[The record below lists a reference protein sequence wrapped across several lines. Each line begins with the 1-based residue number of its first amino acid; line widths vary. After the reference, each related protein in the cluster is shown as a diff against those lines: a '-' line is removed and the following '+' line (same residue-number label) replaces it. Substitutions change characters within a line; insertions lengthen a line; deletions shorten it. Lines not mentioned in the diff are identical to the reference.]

1 MNTQYLSSESSLQGG
16 RYRIV
21 RMLGSGGFGITYLG
35 TQTGLERNIVIKEFF
50 MTDYCLRDEYSN
62 LITVPT
68 VSNVEFVERFKD
80 KFLKEARHIAQ
91 LKHPNI
97 VNIID
102 VFEENGTAYY
112 VMDFIEG
119 GSLVEK
125 VQREGSL
132 PENVAKRY
140 ILQIAD
146 ALNYIHQR
154 YMNHLD
160 VKPGN
165 IMLSRNDNAIL
176 IDFGLSKQY
185 DSQTGHQTSTTPVGI
200 SHGYAPM
207 EQYKEGGVSEFSPET
222 DIYSL
227 GATLYYL
234 LTGARPPVSQEINE
248 DGLPLDQLKA
258 KNISWPTISAIINA
272 MKPRRKE
279 RTHDI
284 NTFIAE
290 LNAGTEG
297 DITGPGNT
305 GAVNTGQGYAAPR
318 YTTDPGNTGPGYTGP
333 GYTTDPRN
341 TGPGYTGPGY
351 TTDPRYTGPG
361 NTGPGNTGPRY
372 TTDPRNTGPGNTD
385 PRYTGPGY
393 TTDPRNTGSGNTGS
407 GNTGQETGQWYQQT
421 PSYGNQQNKTVVDVF
436 PPTPDYNVNTSGKRT
451 SKLVIAILCGVAVS
465 IFGTGILL
473 SMCQGASEAGKD
485 WDDTLLCE
493 DSCEVDSLAIDSALY
508 ADSIAAADSLAAIAE
523 EPKPEQ
529 QQKISTPTEK
539 KETTPEKKEATPRKT
554 KTRQSSSSTKSSTTT
569 PSRTKTT
576 SSRTTPPSQPAAVET
591 NEPPSRQVRNDSY
604 YNDGISTK
612 PKRKNRVTQDGI
624 R

>member
-21 RMLGSGGFGITYLG
+21 SMLGSGGFGITYLG

-62 LITVPT
+62 LLTVPT

-351 TTDPRYTGPG
+351 TTDPRYTGSG
-361 NTGPGNTGPRY
+361 
-372 TTDPRNTGPGNTD
+372 NTGPGNTD
-385 PRYTGPGY
+385 PRY

-569 PSRTKTT
+569 PSRTKTP
-576 SSRTTPPSQPAAVET
+576 SSRTTPPSQPAVVET

>member
-1 MNTQYLSSESSLQGG
+1 MNTQYLSSESLLQGG

-21 RMLGSGGFGITYLG
+21 KMLGSGGFGITYLG

-68 VSNVEFVERFKD
+68 VSNIEFVDRFKD

-91 LKHPNI
+91 LNHPNI
-97 VNIID
+97 VSIID

-146 ALNYIHQR
+146 ALNYIHQQ

-258 KNISWPTISAIINA
+258 KNVSWTTISAIINA

-297 DITGPGNT
+297 DITGPGYT
-305 GAVNTGQGYAAPR
+305 GQGYAGPVNTGQGYAAPG
-318 YTTDPGNTGPGYTGP
+318 YTTDPGNTGP
-333 GYTTDPRN
+333 RS
-341 TGPGYTGPGY
+341 
-351 TTDPRYTGPG
+351 
-361 NTGPGNTGPRY
+361 

-385 PRYTGPGY
+385 PR
-393 TTDPRNTGSGNTGS
+393 
-407 GNTGQETGQWYQQT
+407 NTGQEMGQWYRQT
-421 PSYGNQQNKTVVDVF
+421 PTYGNQQNKTVVDG
-436 PPTPDYNVNTSGKRT
+436 PPQNKTVVDGPPPIPGYNVNTSGKRT
-451 SKLVIAILCGVAVS
+451 GKLVLAILCGVAVS
-465 IFGTGILL
+465 ICGIGILL
-473 SMCQGASEAGKD
+473 SMCQGESEECKD
-485 WDDTLLCE
+485 WDDTLVFE
-493 DSCEVDSLAIDSALY
+493 DSCVVDTLAIDSALY

-539 KETTPEKKEATPRKT
+539 KETTPRKT
-554 KTRQSSSSTKSSTTT
+554 KTRQSSSSKKSSTTT
-569 PSRTKTT
+569 PSRTTTT
-576 SSRTTPPSQPAAVET
+576 SPQTTTPSRPAVNDNRPSSSP
-591 NEPPSRQVRNDSY
+591 VRNDSY
-604 YNDGISTK
+604 YYDGISTK
-612 PKRKNRVTQDGI
+612 PKKKNRVTQDGI

>member
-62 LITVPT
+62 LLTVPT

-154 YMNHLD
+154 FMNHLD

-341 TGPGYTGPGY
+341 TGS
-351 TTDPRYTGPG
+351 G

-372 TTDPRNTGPGNTD
+372 TTDPR
-385 PRYTGPGY
+385 
-393 TTDPRNTGSGNTGS
+393 NTGS

-539 KETTPEKKEATPRKT
+539 KETTPEKKETTPRKT

-569 PSRTKTT
+569 PSRTMTT

>member
-50 MTDYCLRDEYSN
+50 MTDYCQRDEYSN
-62 LITVPT
+62 LIIVPT
-68 VSNVEFVERFKD
+68 LSNVEFVERFKD

-234 LTGARPPVSQEINE
+234 LTGERPPVSQEINE

-333 GYTTDPRN
+333 GYTTDPR
-341 TGPGYTGPGY
+341 
-351 TTDPRYTGPG
+351 YTGPG
-361 NTGPGNTGPRY
+361 NTGPGNTGPR
-372 TTDPRNTGPGNTD
+372 
-385 PRYTGPGY
+385 Y

-539 KETTPEKKEATPRKT
+539 KETTPRKT

-612 PKRKNRVTQDGI
+612 SKRKNRVTQDGI

>member
-333 GYTTDPRN
+333 RYTTDPRN

-351 TTDPRYTGPG
+351 TTDPRYTGP
-361 NTGPGNTGPRY
+361 
-372 TTDPRNTGPGNTD
+372 
-385 PRYTGPGY
+385 
-393 TTDPRNTGSGNTGS
+393 GNTGS

-436 PPTPDYNVNTSGKRT
+436 PPTPNYNGNTSGKRT

-465 IFGTGILL
+465 ICGTGILL

-539 KETTPEKKEATPRKT
+539 KETTPEKKETTPRKT

>member
-62 LITVPT
+62 LLTVPT

-154 YMNHLD
+154 FMNHLD

-305 GAVNTGQGYAAPR
+305 GPGNTGQGYAAPR

-341 TGPGYTGPGY
+341 TGS
-351 TTDPRYTGPG
+351 G

-372 TTDPRNTGPGNTD
+372 TTDPR
-385 PRYTGPGY
+385 
-393 TTDPRNTGSGNTGS
+393 NTGS

-539 KETTPEKKEATPRKT
+539 KETTPEKKETTPRKT

-569 PSRTKTT
+569 PSRTMTT

>member
-1 MNTQYLSSESSLQGG
+1 MKTQYLSSESSLQGG

-50 MTDYCLRDEYSN
+50 MSGYCLRDEYSN

-227 GATLYYL
+227 GGTLYYL
-234 LTGARPPVSQEINE
+234 LTGERPPVSQEINE
-248 DGLPLDQLKA
+248 DGLRLDQLKA
-258 KNISWPTISAIINA
+258 KNVSWPTISAIINA
-272 MKPRRKE
+272 MKPRKKE

-290 LNAGTEG
+290 LYAGTEG
-297 DITGPGNT
+297 DITGPGY
-305 GAVNTGQGYAAPR
+305 TGQ
-318 YTTDPGNTGPGYTGP
+318 

-341 TGPGYTGPGY
+341 TGPGYTGSGNTTDPRNTGPGY
-351 TTDPRYTGPG
+351 TGPGNTTDPRYTGSG
-361 NTGPGNTGPRY
+361 NTGPGN
-372 TTDPRNTGPGNTD
+372 TTDPRNTGPGNT
-385 PRYTGPGY
+385 GP
-393 TTDPRNTGSGNTGS
+393 
-407 GNTGQETGQWYQQT
+407 GNTGQETGQWYQQN
-421 PSYGNQQNKTVVDVF
+421 PSYDNQQNKTVIDGF
-436 PPTPDYNVNTSGKRT
+436 PPTPDYDVNTSGKRKR
-451 SKLVIAILCGVAVS
+451 KLVIAILCGVAVC
-465 IFGTGILL
+465 ICGTGILL
-473 SMCQGASEAGKD
+473 SMCQGASEEDNHG
-485 WDDTLLCE
+485 DDTLVYE

-508 ADSIAAADSLAAIAE
+508 ADSIAAADSLAAITE
-523 EPKPEQ
+523 EPEQ
-529 QQKISTPTEK
+529 QQKISTPTEE
-539 KETTPEKKEATPRKT
+539 KETTPEKKETTTRKK

-576 SSRTTPPSQPAAVET
+576 PSRTTPPSKPAATQT
-591 NEPPSRQVRNDSY
+591 NEPSRSSVRNDSY

-612 PKRKNRVTQDGI
+612 SKRKNRVTQDGI

>member
-318 YTTDPGNTGPGYTGP
+318 YTTDPGNTGPR
-333 GYTTDPRN
+333 YTTDPRN

-351 TTDPRYTGPG
+351 TTDPR
-361 NTGPGNTGPRY
+361 NTGPGNTGPR
-372 TTDPRNTGPGNTD
+372 
-385 PRYTGPGY
+385 Y

-539 KETTPEKKEATPRKT
+539 KETTPEKKETTPRKT

>member
-62 LITVPT
+62 LLTVPT

-176 IDFGLSKQY
+176 IEFGLSKQY

-318 YTTDPGNTGPGYTGP
+318 YTTDPGNTGPGITGP
-333 GYTTDPRN
+333 RYTSDPRN

-351 TTDPRYTGPG
+351 T
-361 NTGPGNTGPRY
+361 
-372 TTDPRNTGPGNTD
+372 TD

-493 DSCEVDSLAIDSALY
+493 DSCEVDSLAIDSVLY

-539 KETTPEKKEATPRKT
+539 KETTPRNT

-569 PSRTKTT
+569 PSRTMTT

>member
-50 MTDYCLRDEYSN
+50 MTDYCQRDEYSN
-62 LITVPT
+62 LIIVPT
-68 VSNVEFVERFKD
+68 LSNVEFVERFKD

-333 GYTTDPRN
+333 GYTTDPR
-341 TGPGYTGPGY
+341 
-351 TTDPRYTGPG
+351 YTGPG
-361 NTGPGNTGPRY
+361 NTGPR
-372 TTDPRNTGPGNTD
+372 
-385 PRYTGPGY
+385 Y

-539 KETTPEKKEATPRKT
+539 KETTPRKT

>member
-68 VSNVEFVERFKD
+68 VSNVEFVKRFKD

-91 LKHPNI
+91 LNHPNI
-97 VNIID
+97 VSIID

-272 MKPRRKE
+272 MKPRKKE

-305 GAVNTGQGYAAPR
+305 GPGNTGQGYAAPG
-318 YTTDPGNTGPGYTGP
+318 YTTDPRNTGPRYTGPGYTTDPRNTGPGYTGPEYTTDPRNTGPGYTGP

-341 TGPGYTGPGY
+341 TGPGYTGPE
-351 TTDPRYTGPG
+351 
-361 NTGPGNTGPRY
+361 
-372 TTDPRNTGPGNTD
+372 
-385 PRYTGPGY
+385 Y
-393 TTDPRNTGSGNTGS
+393 TTDPRNTGSGYTG
-407 GNTGQETGQWYQQT
+407 GNTGPRNTSQETGQWYQQT
-421 PSYGNQQNKTVVDVF
+421 PSYGNQQNKTVVDVL
-436 PPTPDYNVNTSGKRT
+436 PPTPGYNVNTSGKRT

-465 IFGTGILL
+465 IFGSAILI
-473 SMCQGASEAGKD
+473 SMCQGESEGNKD

-493 DSCEVDSLAIDSALY
+493 DSCIVDTY
-508 ADSIAAADSLAAIAE
+508 ADSIAAADSLAAIAK

-539 KETTPEKKEATPRKT
+539 KETTPRETKK
-554 KTRQSSSSTKSSTTT
+554 RQSSSSTKSSTTT
-569 PSRTKTT
+569 PSRTKRTPSRIT
-576 SSRTTPPSQPAAVET
+576 SPSQPAAVET
-591 NEPPSRQVRNDSY
+591 NEPPRSSVRNDSY

-612 PKRKNRVTQDGI
+612 PNRKNRGTLDGI

>member
-318 YTTDPGNTGPGYTGP
+318 YTTDPGNTGPGNTGP

-341 TGPGYTGPGY
+341 TGPG
-351 TTDPRYTGPG
+351 
-361 NTGPGNTGPRY
+361 
-372 TTDPRNTGPGNTD
+372 
-385 PRYTGPGY
+385 YTGPGY

-436 PPTPDYNVNTSGKRT
+436 PPTPNYNGNTSRKRT

-569 PSRTKTT
+569 PSRTMTT

>member
-318 YTTDPGNTGPGYTGP
+318 YTTDPGNTE
-333 GYTTDPRN
+333 
-341 TGPGYTGPGY
+341 PGYTGPGY

-361 NTGPGNTGPRY
+361 NTGPGNTGPR
-372 TTDPRNTGPGNTD
+372 
-385 PRYTGPGY
+385 Y

-539 KETTPEKKEATPRKT
+539 KETTPEKKETTPRKT

>member
-341 TGPGYTGPGY
+341 TGPG
-351 TTDPRYTGPG
+351 
-361 NTGPGNTGPRY
+361 NTGPGNTGPR
-372 TTDPRNTGPGNTD
+372 
-385 PRYTGPGY
+385 Y

-436 PPTPDYNVNTSGKRT
+436 PPTPNYNVNTSGKRT

-539 KETTPEKKEATPRKT
+539 KETTPRKT

>member
-62 LITVPT
+62 LLTVPT

-290 LNAGTEG
+290 LNAGTEA

-318 YTTDPGNTGPGYTGP
+318 YTTDPGNTGPG
-333 GYTTDPRN
+333 
-341 TGPGYTGPGY
+341 
-351 TTDPRYTGPG
+351 
-361 NTGPGNTGPRY
+361 NTGPGN
-372 TTDPRNTGPGNTD
+372 
-385 PRYTGPGY
+385 
-393 TTDPRNTGSGNTGS
+393 TTDPRNTGSGNTDS

-493 DSCEVDSLAIDSALY
+493 DSCEVDSLAIDSVLY

-539 KETTPEKKEATPRKT
+539 KETTPTEKKETTPRKT

-569 PSRTKTT
+569 PSRTMTT

>member
-290 LNAGTEG
+290 LNAGTER

-318 YTTDPGNTGPGYTGP
+318 YTTDPGNTEPG
-333 GYTTDPRN
+333 
-341 TGPGYTGPGY
+341 
-351 TTDPRYTGPG
+351 
-361 NTGPGNTGPRY
+361 
-372 TTDPRNTGPGNTD
+372 
-385 PRYTGPGY
+385 YTGPGY

-436 PPTPDYNVNTSGKRT
+436 PPTPNYNGNTSGKRT

-539 KETTPEKKEATPRKT
+539 KETTPEKKETTPRKT

>member
-1 MNTQYLSSESSLQGG
+1 
-16 RYRIV
+16 
-21 RMLGSGGFGITYLG
+21 MLGSGGFGITYLG

-62 LITVPT
+62 LLTVPT

-341 TGPGYTGPGY
+341 TGPG
-351 TTDPRYTGPG
+351 

-372 TTDPRNTGPGNTD
+372 TTDPR
-385 PRYTGPGY
+385 
-393 TTDPRNTGSGNTGS
+393 NTGS

-539 KETTPEKKEATPRKT
+539 KETTPEKKETTPRKT

>member
-119 GSLVEK
+119 GSLAEK
-125 VQREGSL
+125 VQSEGSL

-341 TGPGYTGPGY
+341 TGPG
-351 TTDPRYTGPG
+351 

-372 TTDPRNTGPGNTD
+372 TTDPRNTGSGNT
-385 PRYTGPGY
+385 GP
-393 TTDPRNTGSGNTGS
+393 GNTGS

-436 PPTPDYNVNTSGKRT
+436 PPTPNYNVNTSGKRT

-539 KETTPEKKEATPRKT
+539 KETTPRKT

>member
-62 LITVPT
+62 LLTVPT

-318 YTTDPGNTGPGYTGP
+318 YTTDPGNTGPGNTEP
-333 GYTTDPRN
+333 RYTTDPRN

-351 TTDPRYTGPG
+351 T
-361 NTGPGNTGPRY
+361 
-372 TTDPRNTGPGNTD
+372 
-385 PRYTGPGY
+385 GPGY
-393 TTDPRNTGSGNTGS
+393 TTDPRNTGS

-485 WDDTLLCE
+485 WDDTLVYE

-539 KETTPEKKEATPRKT
+539 KEATPEKKETTPRKT

>member
-154 YMNHLD
+154 FMNHLD

-333 GYTTDPRN
+333 GYTTDPR
-341 TGPGYTGPGY
+341 Y
-351 TTDPRYTGPG
+351 
-361 NTGPGNTGPRY
+361 TGPGNTGPRY
-372 TTDPRNTGPGNTD
+372 TTDPR
-385 PRYTGPGY
+385 
-393 TTDPRNTGSGNTGS
+393 NTGS

-539 KETTPEKKEATPRKT
+539 KETTPRKT

>member
-62 LITVPT
+62 LLTVPT

-341 TGPGYTGPGY
+341 TGPG
-351 TTDPRYTGPG
+351 

-372 TTDPRNTGPGNTD
+372 TTDPR
-385 PRYTGPGY
+385 
-393 TTDPRNTGSGNTGS
+393 NTGS

-436 PPTPDYNVNTSGKRT
+436 PPTPNYNGNTSGKRT

-523 EPKPEQ
+523 EPKPKQ

-539 KETTPEKKEATPRKT
+539 KETTPEKKETTPRKT

>member
-341 TGPGYTGPGY
+341 TGPG
-351 TTDPRYTGPG
+351 
-361 NTGPGNTGPRY
+361 NTGP
-372 TTDPRNTGPGNTD
+372 
-385 PRYTGPGY
+385 
-393 TTDPRNTGSGNTGS
+393 

-539 KETTPEKKEATPRKT
+539 KETTPRKT

>member
-62 LITVPT
+62 LLTVPT

-290 LNAGTEG
+290 LNAGTEA

-318 YTTDPGNTGPGYTGP
+318 YTTDPGYTGPGYTGP
-333 GYTTDPRN
+333 G
-341 TGPGYTGPGY
+341 
-351 TTDPRYTGPG
+351 
-361 NTGPGNTGPRY
+361 NTGPR
-372 TTDPRNTGPGNTD
+372 
-385 PRYTGPGY
+385 Y

-436 PPTPDYNVNTSGKRT
+436 PPTPNYNGNTSGKRT

>member
-21 RMLGSGGFGITYLG
+21 KMLGSGGFGITYLG

-50 MTDYCLRDEYSN
+50 MSGYCLRDEYSN

-333 GYTTDPRN
+333 GYTTDPR
-341 TGPGYTGPGY
+341 
-351 TTDPRYTGPG
+351 YTGPG
-361 NTGPGNTGPRY
+361 NTGPGNTGPR
-372 TTDPRNTGPGNTD
+372 
-385 PRYTGPGY
+385 Y

-508 ADSIAAADSLAAIAE
+508 ADSIAAADSLAAITE
-523 EPKPEQ
+523 EPKPKQ

-539 KETTPEKKEATPRKT
+539 KETTPRKT

>member
-1 MNTQYLSSESSLQGG
+1 M
-16 RYRIV
+16 
-21 RMLGSGGFGITYLG
+21 
-35 TQTGLERNIVIKEFF
+35 
-50 MTDYCLRDEYSN
+50 
-62 LITVPT
+62 
-68 VSNVEFVERFKD
+68 
-80 KFLKEARHIAQ
+80 
-91 LKHPNI
+91 
-97 VNIID
+97 
-102 VFEENGTAYY
+102 
-112 VMDFIEG
+112 
-119 GSLVEK
+119 
-125 VQREGSL
+125 
-132 PENVAKRY
+132 
-140 ILQIAD
+140 
-146 ALNYIHQR
+146 
-154 YMNHLD
+154 
-160 VKPGN
+160 
-165 IMLSRNDNAIL
+165 
-176 IDFGLSKQY
+176 
-185 DSQTGHQTSTTPVGI
+185 
-200 SHGYAPM
+200 
-207 EQYKEGGVSEFSPET
+207 SPET

-305 GAVNTGQGYAAPR
+305 GAVNTG
-318 YTTDPGNTGPGYTGP
+318 PGYTGP
-333 GYTTDPRN
+333 GYTTDPR
-341 TGPGYTGPGY
+341 
-351 TTDPRYTGPG
+351 

-372 TTDPRNTGPGNTD
+372 TTDPRNTGPG
-385 PRYTGPGY
+385 YTGSG
-393 TTDPRNTGSGNTGS
+393 NTGSGNTGS

-508 ADSIAAADSLAAIAE
+508 ADSIATADSLAAIAE

-539 KETTPEKKEATPRKT
+539 KETTPRKT

>member
-50 MTDYCLRDEYSN
+50 MTDYCQRDEYSN

-68 VSNVEFVERFKD
+68 VSNVEFVKRFKD
-80 KFLKEARHIAQ
+80 KFLKEALHIAQ

-119 GSLVEK
+119 GSLAEK
-125 VQREGSL
+125 VQSEGSL

-341 TGPGYTGPGY
+341 TGPG
-351 TTDPRYTGPG
+351 
-361 NTGPGNTGPRY
+361 NTGPRY
-372 TTDPRNTGPGNTD
+372 TTDPRNTGSGNT
-385 PRYTGPGY
+385 GP
-393 TTDPRNTGSGNTGS
+393 GNTGS

-569 PSRTKTT
+569 PSRTMTT

>member
-341 TGPGYTGPGY
+341 TGPG
-351 TTDPRYTGPG
+351 

-372 TTDPRNTGPGNTD
+372 TTDPR
-385 PRYTGPGY
+385 
-393 TTDPRNTGSGNTGS
+393 NTGS

-539 KETTPEKKEATPRKT
+539 KETTPEKKETTPRKT

>member
-333 GYTTDPRN
+333 GYTTDPR
-341 TGPGYTGPGY
+341 YTGP
-351 TTDPRYTGPG
+351 R
-361 NTGPGNTGPRY
+361 
-372 TTDPRNTGPGNTD
+372 
-385 PRYTGPGY
+385 Y

-436 PPTPDYNVNTSGKRT
+436 PPTPNYNGNTSGKRT

-539 KETTPEKKEATPRKT
+539 KETTPEKKETTPRKT
-554 KTRQSSSSTKSSTTT
+554 KTRQSNSSTKSSTTT
-569 PSRTKTT
+569 PSRTMTT

>member
-1 MNTQYLSSESSLQGG
+1 MNTQYLSSESLLQGG

-21 RMLGSGGFGITYLG
+21 KMLGSGGFGITYLG

-68 VSNVEFVERFKD
+68 VSNVEFVKRFKD
-80 KFLKEARHIAQ
+80 KFLKEALHIAQ

-119 GSLVEK
+119 GSLAEK

-341 TGPGYTGPGY
+341 TG
-351 TTDPRYTGPG
+351 
-361 NTGPGNTGPRY
+361 
-372 TTDPRNTGPGNTD
+372 
-385 PRYTGPGY
+385 
-393 TTDPRNTGSGNTGS
+393 SGNTGS

-436 PPTPDYNVNTSGKRT
+436 PPTPNYNGNTSGKRT

-539 KETTPEKKEATPRKT
+539 KETTPEKKETTPRKT

>member
-62 LITVPT
+62 LLTVPT

-333 GYTTDPRN
+333 GYTTDPR
-341 TGPGYTGPGY
+341 
-351 TTDPRYTGPG
+351 YTGPG
-361 NTGPGNTGPRY
+361 NTGPR
-372 TTDPRNTGPGNTD
+372 
-385 PRYTGPGY
+385 Y

>member
-62 LITVPT
+62 LLTVPT

-290 LNAGTEG
+290 LNTGTEG

-318 YTTDPGNTGPGYTGP
+318 YTTDPGNTGPG
-333 GYTTDPRN
+333 N
-341 TGPGYTGPGY
+341 
-351 TTDPRYTGPG
+351 
-361 NTGPGNTGPRY
+361 
-372 TTDPRNTGPGNTD
+372 
-385 PRYTGPGY
+385 TGPGY

-539 KETTPEKKEATPRKT
+539 KETTPRKT

-569 PSRTKTT
+569 PSRTMTT

>member
-1 MNTQYLSSESSLQGG
+1 
-16 RYRIV
+16 
-21 RMLGSGGFGITYLG
+21 
-35 TQTGLERNIVIKEFF
+35 
-50 MTDYCLRDEYSN
+50 
-62 LITVPT
+62 
-68 VSNVEFVERFKD
+68 
-80 KFLKEARHIAQ
+80 
-91 LKHPNI
+91 
-97 VNIID
+97 
-102 VFEENGTAYY
+102 
-112 VMDFIEG
+112 
-119 GSLVEK
+119 
-125 VQREGSL
+125 
-132 PENVAKRY
+132 
-140 ILQIAD
+140 
-146 ALNYIHQR
+146 
-154 YMNHLD
+154 
-160 VKPGN
+160 
-165 IMLSRNDNAIL
+165 
-176 IDFGLSKQY
+176 
-185 DSQTGHQTSTTPVGI
+185 
-200 SHGYAPM
+200 
-207 EQYKEGGVSEFSPET
+207 
-222 DIYSL
+222 
-227 GATLYYL
+227 
-234 LTGARPPVSQEINE
+234 
-248 DGLPLDQLKA
+248 
-258 KNISWPTISAIINA
+258 

-333 GYTTDPRN
+333 GYTTDPR
-341 TGPGYTGPGY
+341 
-351 TTDPRYTGPG
+351 YTGPG
-361 NTGPGNTGPRY
+361 NTGPGNT
-372 TTDPRNTGPGNTD
+372 DPR
-385 PRYTGPGY
+385 Y

-436 PPTPDYNVNTSGKRT
+436 PPTPNYNGNTSGKRT

-539 KETTPEKKEATPRKT
+539 KETTPEKKETTPRKT

-569 PSRTKTT
+569 PSRTKTN

>member
-62 LITVPT
+62 LLTVPT

-290 LNAGTEG
+290 LNAGTEA

-318 YTTDPGNTGPGYTGP
+318 YTTDPGNTGPG
-333 GYTTDPRN
+333 
-341 TGPGYTGPGY
+341 
-351 TTDPRYTGPG
+351 

-372 TTDPRNTGPGNTD
+372 TTDPRNTGSGNTD
-385 PRYTGPGY
+385 
-393 TTDPRNTGSGNTGS
+393 S

-493 DSCEVDSLAIDSALY
+493 DSCEVDSLAIDSVLY

-539 KETTPEKKEATPRKT
+539 KETTPTEKKETTPRKT

-569 PSRTKTT
+569 PSRTMTT

>member
-372 TTDPRNTGPGNTD
+372 TTDPRNTG
-385 PRYTGPGY
+385 
-393 TTDPRNTGSGNTGS
+393 SGNTGS

>member
-62 LITVPT
+62 LLTVPT

-154 YMNHLD
+154 FMNHLD

-341 TGPGYTGPGY
+341 TGS
-351 TTDPRYTGPG
+351 G

-372 TTDPRNTGPGNTD
+372 TTDPR
-385 PRYTGPGY
+385 
-393 TTDPRNTGSGNTGS
+393 NTGS

-493 DSCEVDSLAIDSALY
+493 DSCEVDSLAIDSVLY

-539 KETTPEKKEATPRKT
+539 KETTPTEKKETTPRKT

-569 PSRTKTT
+569 PSRTMTT

>member
-62 LITVPT
+62 LLTVPT

-290 LNAGTEG
+290 LNAGTEA

-318 YTTDPGNTGPGYTGP
+318 YTTDPGNTGPG
-333 GYTTDPRN
+333 
-341 TGPGYTGPGY
+341 
-351 TTDPRYTGPG
+351 

-372 TTDPRNTGPGNTD
+372 TTDPRNTGSGNTD
-385 PRYTGPGY
+385 
-393 TTDPRNTGSGNTGS
+393 S

-493 DSCEVDSLAIDSALY
+493 DSCEVDSLAIDSVLY

-539 KETTPEKKEATPRKT
+539 KEATPRKT

-569 PSRTKTT
+569 PSRTMTT

>member
-62 LITVPT
+62 LLTVPT

-234 LTGARPPVSQEINE
+234 LTGTRPPFSQEINE

-258 KNISWPTISAIINA
+258 KNISWTTISAIINA

-361 NTGPGNTGPRY
+361 NTGPRY
-372 TTDPRNTGPGNTD
+372 TTDPR
-385 PRYTGPGY
+385 
-393 TTDPRNTGSGNTGS
+393 NTGS

-436 PPTPDYNVNTSGKRT
+436 PPTPNYNGNTSGKRT

-539 KETTPEKKEATPRKT
+539 KETTPRKT

>member
-297 DITGPGNT
+297 DITGSGNT

-318 YTTDPGNTGPGYTGP
+318 YTTDPGNTGPGNTGP
-333 GYTTDPRN
+333 GNTGPRYTTDPRN

-372 TTDPRNTGPGNTD
+372 TTDPRNTGPGNT
-385 PRYTGPGY
+385 
-393 TTDPRNTGSGNTGS
+393 GS

-436 PPTPDYNVNTSGKRT
+436 PPTPNYNGNTSRKRT

-539 KETTPEKKEATPRKT
+539 KETTPEKKETTPRKT

-569 PSRTKTT
+569 PSRTMTT

>member
-207 EQYKEGGVSEFSPET
+207 EQYKDGGMSEFSPET

-318 YTTDPGNTGPGYTGP
+318 YTTDPGNTGPG
-333 GYTTDPRN
+333 
-341 TGPGYTGPGY
+341 
-351 TTDPRYTGPG
+351 
-361 NTGPGNTGPRY
+361 NTGPRY
-372 TTDPRNTGPGNTD
+372 TTDPRNTEPGYTGPGNTD
-385 PRYTGPGY
+385 PRY

-523 EPKPEQ
+523 ESKPEQ

-539 KETTPEKKEATPRKT
+539 KETTPRKT

>member
-132 PENVAKRY
+132 PENMAKRY

-341 TGPGYTGPGY
+341 TGPG
-351 TTDPRYTGPG
+351 

-372 TTDPRNTGPGNTD
+372 TTDPR
-385 PRYTGPGY
+385 
-393 TTDPRNTGSGNTGS
+393 NTGS

-436 PPTPDYNVNTSGKRT
+436 PPTPNYNVNTSGKRT

-539 KETTPEKKEATPRKT
+539 KETTPRKT